1 MKIINERSDKQ
12 EKIIEVVK
20 KWIEETGFDENK
32 IEIIIAG
39 SYFHPTIRINETDV
53 LKFQGDANT
62 PTCVYGCTIED
73 GSRSYVVYN
82 IMPVCSEKDKA
93 QLYNRIMNDKK
104 FLYIVKMLSALPFAT
119 DIKTLSKSDNETL
132 DTLYEKL
139 KEIELMCKK

>member
-1 MKIINERSDKQ
+1 MKIINERNDKE

-32 IEIIIAG
+32 IEIIIEG

-53 LKFQGDANT
+53 LRFQGEANN
-62 PTCVYGCTIED
+62 PTSVYGCTIED
-73 GSRSYVVYN
+73 KSRSYAVYN
-82 IMPVCSEKDKA
+82 IIPICDVKDKA
-93 QLYNRIMNDKK
+93 QLYNRIINDEKY
-104 FLYIVKMLSALPFAT
+104 LYIVKMLSALPFAT